1 MLTLLFY
8 VAIAMTGKIPCIPC
22 KPKSKLKSSK
32 CVVYL
37 KTKNNDVRPRESF
50 IPYSNS

>member
-8 VAIAMTGKIPCIPC
+8 VAMAMTGKIPSFPC
-22 KPKSKLKSSK
+22 KPKSKLKPSK

-37 KTKNNDVRPRESF
+37 ETKNNDVRPRDSF
-50 IPYSNS
+50 I